1 MYGWI
6 LLFPTYQV
14 RSGRHPVQ
22 FGSFFDPLRRL
33 DSLFFFFFFQHTRS
47 WSTFVE
53 YIRVCCRRRGY
64 LPPLRW
70 TTMVPATM
78 SYTVLLCWKKRRV
91 MKTGKRKAME
101 KFLLS
106 ARTVELGK
114 TKGTKQNRGW
124 IKSCHIDTRLIE
136 VCFLRYRSINTNPT
150 YQFWI
155 FRTVFILISYIIIHP
170 YQPLL
175 HPLFRLQSK
184 VNYVVLYFPYGINY
198 VIKYHYLSR
207 YCLKVRNFSIVTTL
221 VSTHTKVIPSQS

>member
-1 MYGWI
+1 MASELRSHEENSLTLLCVSQTSQYFRGFPDSLFVDSIVKNNLAPIKMYGWI

-33 DSLFFFFFFQHTRS
+33 DSLFFFSPSTQRS
-47 WSTFVE
+47 WSTSVE
-53 YIRVCCRRRGY
+53 SIRVCYRRRGY

-106 ARTVELGK
+106 ARTVELWK
-114 TKGTKQNRGW
+114 RKGTKQNRGW
-124 IKSCHIDTRLIE
+124 IKS
-136 VCFLRYRSINTNPT
+136 
-150 YQFWI
+150 
-155 FRTVFILISYIIIHP
+155 
-170 YQPLL
+170 
-175 HPLFRLQSK
+175 
-184 VNYVVLYFPYGINY
+184 
-198 VIKYHYLSR
+198 
-207 YCLKVRNFSIVTTL
+207 
-221 VSTHTKVIPSQS
+221 